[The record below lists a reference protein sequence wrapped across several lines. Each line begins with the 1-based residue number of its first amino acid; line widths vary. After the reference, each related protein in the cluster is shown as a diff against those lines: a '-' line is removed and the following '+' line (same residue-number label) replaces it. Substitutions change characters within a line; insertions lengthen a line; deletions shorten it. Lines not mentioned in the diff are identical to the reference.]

1 MMTTR
6 MLFPATTTFHALD
19 RQLDRFLDQAF
30 AAPSAS
36 WTPALDI
43 TETEEGYTLVVDLP
57 GVSAES
63 LQLGVE
69 RGVLTLRGERPAP
82 ARAES
87 VRWHRGERVHG
98 SFVRQVTL
106 PNHVD
111 AGRISAALEHGVLT
125 VTLPKAET
133 AKARQIPV
141 TVPTQVSVAN

>member
-6 MLFPATTTFHALD
+6 MLFPATTTFRALD
-19 RQLDRFLDQAF
+19 RQLDRILDQALSV
-30 AAPSAS
+30 PSAS

-43 TETEEGYTLVVDLP
+43 SETEAGYTLVVDLP

-69 RGVLTLRGERPAP
+69 RGVLTLKGERPAP
-82 ARAES
+82 ARDES

-98 SFVRQVTL
+98 AFVRQVTL
-106 PNHVD
+106 PSHVD
-111 AGRISAALEHGVLT
+111 AARIAATLEHGVLT
-125 VTLPKAET
+125 VTVPKAEA

-141 TVPTQVSVAN
+141 TVPTQVGAGA